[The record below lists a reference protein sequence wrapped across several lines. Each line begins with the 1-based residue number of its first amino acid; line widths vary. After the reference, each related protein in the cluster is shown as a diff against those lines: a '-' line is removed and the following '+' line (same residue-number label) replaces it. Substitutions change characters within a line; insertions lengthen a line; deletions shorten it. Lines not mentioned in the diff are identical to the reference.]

1 MRTVWHVFEFLRR
14 TRKSAP
20 TPAPAPEAA
29 PQAAPEAAPE
39 SPLAAD
45 WLVVGLGNPGPEY
58 AATRHNAGY
67 LVLDALLDEEGVEL
81 RPLPGVAAR
90 VAAVDGVAYTRSNT
104 YMNTSGEAVGP
115 LAALLGVPPERVVV
129 VHDELDLPPG
139 KVRIKLGGNENG
151 HNGLKSITAALGTR
165 DYARVRV
172 GIGRPPQGTAVPDW
186 VLAPFGDAADPA
198 TVTDPATAATDP
210 ATPGEVGAAIE
221 LAAEAVRVIVRDGI
235 AKAQN
240 EIHPRS

>member
-1 MRTVWHVFEFLRR
+1 M
-14 TRKSAP
+14 
-20 TPAPAPEAA
+20 
-29 PQAAPEAAPE
+29 
-39 SPLAAD
+39 
-45 WLVVGLGNPGPEY
+45 VGLGNPGPEY

-81 RPLPGVAAR
+81 RLLPGVAAR
-90 VAAVDGVAYTRSNT
+90 VAAVDGVAYARSNT

-172 GIGRPPQGTAVPDW
+172 GIGRPPQGTDVPDW

-198 TVTDPATAATDP
+198 T
-210 ATPGEVGAAIE
+210 PGEVGAAID

>member
-20 TPAPAPEAA
+20 TPAP
-29 PQAAPEAAPE
+29 APEAAPE

-81 RPLPGVAAR
+81 RLLPGVAAR
-90 VAAVDGVAYTRSNT
+90 VAAVDGVAYARSNT

-198 TVTDPATAATDP
+198 TVTDSATAATDP
-210 ATPGEVGAAIE
+210 ATPGEVGAAID

-240 EIHPRS
+240 EIQPRS